1 MLSEDIPGEE
11 DVPLDPTPIDL
22 GDGRGAVDSLAEID
36 GLPAPSRFIRTFC
49 DDLTMVAASR
59 SEALRQWKM
68 LCMIAH
74 REHLWLDGAKTI
86 LGSNFISVLGSV
98 CNHRVV
104 MADPGRVS
112 DLNDIPPPTL
122 ERKWSRT
129 AVKRFLGPDEN
140 AESET

>member
-1 MLSEDIPGEE
+1 
-11 DVPLDPTPIDL
+11 
-22 GDGRGAVDSLAEID
+22 
-36 GLPAPSRFIRTFC
+36 
-49 DDLTMVAASR
+49 
-59 SEALRQWKM
+59 
-68 LCMIAH
+68 MIAH

-98 CNHRVV
+98 CNHRVI

-129 AVKRFLGPDEN
+129 AVKRFLGGTLYYAAFCTNMSRN
-140 AESET
+140 ARPLHRLTRNKDDDDVAIPSNDISGHWTMPRHDGLKDTHWITLTGRAVKKLKGEL